1 MRLALWLPL
10 AIALTYRVLS
20 LIGIV
25 AILDWTSAHD
35 LVRGAVVMGA
45 LWVIALTTDLTRGRQ

>member
-1 MRLALWLPL
+1 MHWLPL

-45 LWVIALTTDLTRGRQ
+45 LWVIALTTDLQRGRQ